1 QVLSVKVTDKNAY
14 TAADIANTIG
24 SVFSKKIKK
33 IMKVDNVT
41 IVTKAI
47 ADTKPVFP
55 NKLLNILIGVVLG
68 LIISVAIII
77 IRNLNDTT
85 VRDEKYLTD
94 ELGLISLGAI
104 SHMNKKTNRHAVSV
118 LTDNHNIVTRR
129 RV

>member
-1 QVLSVKVTDKNAY
+1 MKVTDKNAY